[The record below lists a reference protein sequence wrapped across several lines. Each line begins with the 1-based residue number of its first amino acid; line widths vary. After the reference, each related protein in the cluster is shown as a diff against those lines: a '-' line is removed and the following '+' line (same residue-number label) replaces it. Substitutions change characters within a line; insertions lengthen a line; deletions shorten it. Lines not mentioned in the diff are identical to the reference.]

1 MADESTENSDVD
13 GGLLDPQISLSDELL
28 LDQED
33 LGEDQPSVRKSTE
46 EIPNIEED
54 DPVRHWEWIFLWFSM
69 RVYDNAK

>member
-54 DPVRHWEWIFLWFSM
+54 DPVRH
-69 RVYDNAK
+69 

>member
-54 DPVRHWEWIFLWFSM
+54 DPVRHWQWIFLWFSM